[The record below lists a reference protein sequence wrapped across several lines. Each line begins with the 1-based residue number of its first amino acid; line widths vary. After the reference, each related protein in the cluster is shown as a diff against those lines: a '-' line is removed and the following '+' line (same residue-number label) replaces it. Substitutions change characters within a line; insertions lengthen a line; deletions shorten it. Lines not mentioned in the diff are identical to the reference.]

1 MRILGLITARGG
13 SKGLPGKNMILLG
26 GIPLVEYTFRDSTS
40 VSGLETIIL
49 STDMPEAIQL
59 ALEKYPRV
67 EAPFVRPK
75 NLCEDNSSHA
85 DVVKHALD
93 FMEEKGHVFDAV
105 VLFQPTTPFR
115 RVSEIEEG
123 VALLRKGADSVLG
136 VSKVMHHPAEYLYKA
151 EDGKLKFLL
160 PEMAGKRRQEY
171 PDMYFDNGAFYGF
184 TTRFFR
190 EHGKFFNDESQLLL
204 MSEKSLIDIDTPFD
218 LAVASGVLTME
229 D

>member
-26 GIPLVEYTFRDSTS
+26 GRPLIEYTFIDSCAS
-40 VSGLETIIL
+40 SGLDTIII
-49 STDMPEAIQL
+49 STDMSDAIKL
-59 ALEKYPRV
+59 AEEKYPRV
-67 EAPFVRPK
+67 EVPFLRPE

-93 FMEEKGHVFDAV
+93 FMQEKSHTFDAV

-115 RVSEIEEG
+115 KVTEIEEG
-123 VALLRKGADSVLG
+123 IAMLRNGAESVLG

-151 EDGKLKFLL
+151 EEGKLKFLL

-171 PDMYFDNGAFYGF
+171 PEMYFDNGAFYGF

-190 EHGKFFNDESQLLL
+190 EQGKFFNDESQLLL

-218 LAVASGVLTME
+218 FAVASGVLTLE
-229 D
+229 E

>member
-40 VSGLETIIL
+40 VSGLDNIIL

-59 ALEKYPRV
+59 AREKYPRV

-75 NLCEDNSSHA
+75 KLCEDNSSHA

-93 FMEEKGHVFDAV
+93 FMEEKGHAFDAV

-204 MSEKSLIDIDTPFD
+204 MSDKSLIDIDTPFD
-218 LAVASGVLTME
+218 LAVASGVLTMK